1 MLASHG
7 YPRLAPRGLAAGGPN
22 PARLN
27 VWTQQDTRW
36 IKPEQWA
43 ACKGPPSAPLDGREC
58 WLGVDLAW
66 SQDTTAVV
74 AVFPMLLPSGET
86 GIDTLARFYLPGDL
100 LADRERRDR
109 AEYGRW
115 AKDGHVILTPG
126 DVTDY
131 EFIRRD
137 IEEFTKKYRV
147 RMVAVDPFNA
157 THLTNQ
163 LDALGIPVNRYRQ
176 GFAGMNAPC
185 RLLENLIANQR
196 IRHNSPP
203 LDFHANNVSIRQNA
217 EGLIRP
223 LKPKPGSPQ
232 RVDGILALC
241 MALGA
246 WSEDGQKPAKREPQI
261 HMI

>member
-1 MLASHG
+1 M
-7 YPRLAPRGLAAGGPN
+7 
-22 PARLN
+22 
-27 VWTQQDTRW
+27 
-36 IKPEQWA
+36 
-43 ACKGPPSAPLDGREC
+43 
-58 WLGVDLAW
+58 
-66 SQDTTAVV
+66 V
-74 AVFPMLLPSGET
+74 AVFPDGDGGLDVLS
-86 GIDTLARFYLPGDL
+86 RFYLPGDL

-109 AEYGRW
+109 VQYGRW
-115 AKDGHVILTPG
+115 AAEGHVVLTPG

-137 IEEFTKKYRV
+137 IEEFTKRYRV

-163 LDALGIPVNRYRQ
+163 LDAAGIPVNRYRQ
-176 GFAGMNAPC
+176 GFSGMNAPC
-185 RLLENLIANQR
+185 RLLENLLANKK

-203 LDFHANNVSIRQNA
+203 MDWQANNVSVRQNA

-223 LKPKPGSPQ
+223 LKPKPGSPL

-246 WSEDGQKPAKREPQI
+246 WSEDGQKPARPEPQI
-261 HMI
+261 HVI